1 MNRLHANVLWWSEKS
16 KEYPF
21 HLSTRHGA
29 LPKPHHVSM
38 DKYGSFIAVPIQ
50 RLGEQP
56 VVMWGFSTAAA
67 RDAFAEEYPGVQIE

>member
-1 MNRLHANVLWWSEKS
+1 MNPAFCQLADN
-16 KEYPF
+16 
-21 HLSTRHGA
+21 RH
-29 LPKPHHVSM
+29 
-38 DKYGSFIAVPIQ
+38 KYGSFIAVPIQ